1 MQENYVYF
9 EKQIIKKFE
18 THPNIVEIKKSM
30 NIVEKFTVK
39 EAKVSDINVLLKSLN
54 TKEATGP
61 DNIPPK
67 LVILSASVIDS
78 HLCNIINKGLQNSSF
93 PLKIK
98 LHQSDLFT
106 VKSVDILLKIIGQFR
121 F

>member
-1 MQENYVYF
+1 MQENYVYC

-39 EAKVSDINVLLKSLN
+39 EAKVSDINALLKSLN
-54 TKEATGP
+54 TKKATGP

-106 VKSVDILLKIIGQFR
+106 VKSVEIL
-121 F
+121 